1 MECDKHLKISMRGT
15 FNPLTEFQRYF
26 PEFKEKEAALARN
39 PFPTSLDVSDIPDEL
54 QNQFLVFPD

>member
-1 MECDKHLKISMRGT
+1 MRGT